1 MLYQLAP
8 FQLLEQALLVL
19 GEVFEPLL
27 GMFLSV
33 ERLMI
38 SRYSMAI
45 STSKDSV
52 HKPCHR
58 GFLSCFVQL
67 NQPALRITANDRN
80 RARQVQVNRFNV
92 ASALLALLNMEL
104 PLAAN
109 PPMPSPLGL
118 CSSTKTISRMPVPI
132 QLQDRIEVSIRRKEE
147 GERS

>member
-1 MLYQLAP
+1 
-8 FQLLEQALLVL
+8 
-19 GEVFEPLL
+19 
-27 GMFLSV
+27 MFLSV

-38 SRYSMAI
+38 WKYSIAI
-45 STSKDSV
+45 STSKFSAYE
-52 HKPCHR
+52 PCHC

-118 CSSTKTISRMPVPI
+118 CSSTKTISRMPATVHI
-132 QLQDRIEVSIRRKEE
+132 RLSISWMRVACMGEVA
-147 GERS
+147 GLA